1 MFKYLL
7 LLISRRHTMKK
18 EFHMNF
24 ADNQIALDT
33 AGQTER
39 SITNGVDRLNDTVV
53 AILFSWT
60 SLRLPRPAL
69 RSIESLTCGIKKR
82 PIEQVRLL
90 RLRYQ
95 IQKERKELSSLP
107 DHLLND
113 IGINRGRAE
122 VEAARKFN
130 DIPANRLEI
139 KMIR

>member
-1 MFKYLL
+1 
-7 LLISRRHTMKK
+7 
-18 EFHMNF
+18 
-24 ADNQIALDT
+24 
-33 AGQTER
+33 
-39 SITNGVDRLNDTVV
+39 
-53 AILFSWT
+53 
-60 SLRLPRPAL
+60 
-69 RSIESLTCGIKKR
+69 
-82 PIEQVRLL
+82 LL